1 MACTKH
7 SFLRELREVAP
18 EMELFREYY
27 SPCEKYFVTKL
38 LYLQSFQL
46 AILQNY
52 LYLKEYDR
60 KVTRHIFLTE
70 ILSETLLYNVMH
82 HSREQV
88 KGKKPS
94 K

>member
-1 MACTKH
+1 MNKKLYTYRVAKANLDSPSTKH

-18 EMELFREYY
+18 EMELFWEYH
-27 SPCEKYFVTKL
+27 SPYEKYFVTKL

-60 KVTRHIFLTE
+60 KVARHIF
-70 ILSETLLYNVMH
+70 
-82 HSREQV
+82 
-88 KGKKPS
+88 
-94 K
+94 